1 MGRLTPRNTRWVAIV
16 STLILGALFPLAVA
30 GGASGEAPTSLLGP
44 TEERPASERGTYGGI
59 FDALAAAGPRSVAEG
74 VPGQG
79 GPRSGS
85 RPGGQ
90 QPAGARRPAGGEA
103 RSQSKA
109 ESVRALLQTAQGQA
123 AVRVIVG
130 LAVPYLPEGE
140 IASALAVGIQRNRIA
155 QAQDAL
161 LDRLETAEVRT
172 VARFEVIPYLVLETN
187 AEGLAVL
194 AADPLIST
202 VHEDVPH
209 PVALAESVPLI
220 GADHAWA
227 SGYTGR
233 GQTIA
238 VLDTGVDR
246 SHSMLAGKVAAEACF
261 STTFP
266 SGGSTSVCPDG
277 SGQQTGPGAGRPC
290 SVSGCDHGT
299 HVAGIAAGNAIS
311 LAGVAREANLIAVQ
325 VFSRFDGF
333 SCGTGDPCVQAYTS
347 DIIRGLE
354 YVYGLRSQMSIA
366 AVNMSLG
373 GDGYSAPCDADEPE
387 MKAIIDTLRSV
398 GIATVIASGN
408 NGYTGA
414 ISSPACISSAVSVG
428 STTKSDSVSGYS
440 NSATFLSLLAPGSS
454 ITSSIPGG
462 SFASFS
468 GTSMAAPHVAG
479 AWAVLK
485 SKAPGASV
493 EQVLNALTSSGLL
506 IRDGRN
512 GLQKPRIQVD
522 AALTRL
528 PGGPTATPTQ
538 SGTPGPTFTPSATVT
553 QTGTPRVTLT
563 PTQSTTPVPGGPN
576 LAIKPLGAWEVVLL
590 SGEGQFSFEVRNTSS
605 SDAARSVKVRIEE
618 LRRWAINDWIV
629 SQKMTIPEIGP
640 GQAWQG
646 AFTWRPLTDCGGR
659 FYIRIV
665 VEDGRADSDD
675 VAPSLQGHEVSVF
688 GCPYLPNIKPQR
700 DSAWPVSVRLR
711 QQVTFNYKIL
721 NTDCTETV
729 DYVFEEGFSVRKVGQ
744 PWPTTPDATAR
755 INGLTNSGGYD
766 EQGELVCDPQPAFKP
781 GTFTWTFQETGS
793 YQMRIDS
800 DRGKSVVEYNE
811 TDNQLL
817 HTVVVVGDQPSFVD
831 VPFEHWANPY
841 VEAIYLNGL
850 VAGCET
856 SPARKYC
863 PQDPLTRASAAVFVV
878 RGVHGAAFL
887 PPLPTEPIFS
897 DVSPSAWYAK
907 WAHQLWL
914 DGFTSGCATSPL
926 RFCPDAPHTR
936 AEATVFFVRLKLGKD
951 YQPPE
956 PSAAVYA
963 DVALGTWY
971 AKWVYAAR
979 AEGLTEGCEDLANQG
994 DGLFRP
1000 LAEIT
1005 RAEAACM
1012 MARAKGLAG
1021 P

>member
-1 MGRLTPRNTRWVAIV
+1 MSRLAPRFWVALI
-16 STLILGALFPLAVA
+16 SILILGALLPL
-30 GGASGEAPTSLLGP
+30 GAA
-44 TEERPASERGTYGGI
+44 
-59 FDALAAAGPRSVAEG
+59 
-74 VPGQG
+74 
-79 GPRSGS
+79 
-85 RPGGQ
+85 
-90 QPAGARRPAGGEA
+90 GEA

-109 ESVRALLQTAQGQA
+109 ETVRALLQTAQGQA

-140 IASALAVGIQRNRIA
+140 IGSALAVGTQRSRIA

-161 LDRLETAEVRT
+161 LKQLEEAAEVHT

-194 AADPLIST
+194 AADPLISSI
-202 VHEDVPH
+202 HEDRPH
-209 PVALAESVPLI
+209 PIALAESVPLI

-238 VLDTGVDR
+238 VLDTGVDG

-261 STTFP
+261 STTFS

-277 SGQQTGPGAGRPC
+277 SEQQTGPGAGRPC

-299 HVAGIAAGNAIS
+299 HVAGIAAGNGTS

-325 VFSRFDGF
+325 VFSRFDGV
-333 SCGTGDPCVQAYTS
+333 SICGSGDPCVQAYTS

-354 YVYGLRSQMSIA
+354 FVYGLRSQMNIA
-366 AVNMSLG
+366 AVNISLG
-373 GDGYSAPCDADEPE
+373 GDGYSAPCDAHEPE

-408 NGYTGA
+408 NGFSNA
-414 ISSPACISSAVSVG
+414 ISSPACISSAISVG
-428 STTKSDSVSGYS
+428 STTKSDAISGYS
-440 NSATFLSLLAPGSS
+440 NSAHFLSLLAPGSS

-462 SFASFS
+462 GYAAFS

-493 EQVLNALTSSGLL
+493 DQVLSALTSSGPPILD
-506 IRDGRN
+506 RRN
-512 GLQKPRIQVD
+512 GFQKPRILVD
-522 AALTRL
+522 SALTRL
-528 PGGPTATPTQ
+528 PGGPGSTATPTQ
-538 SGTPGPTFTPSATVT
+538 SGTPGATFTPSATVT

-563 PTQSTTPVPGGPN
+563 PTQTTTPVPGGPN
-576 LAIKPLGAWEVVLL
+576 LAIKPLGTWEVVLL
-590 SGEGQFSFEVRNTSS
+590 SGQGQFAFEVRNTSS
-605 SDAARSVKVRIEE
+605 SDAARSVRVRIEE
-618 LRRWAINDWIV
+618 LRRWAINDWTV
-629 SQKMTIPEIGP
+629 AKTMTIPEIGP

-646 AFTWRPLTDCGGR
+646 SFTWRPLTDCGGR
-659 FYIRIV
+659 FFIRIV
-665 VEDGRADSDD
+665 VEDGIANSDNF
-675 VAPSLQGHEVSVF
+675 APSLQGHEVSVF

-700 DSAWPVSVRLR
+700 DPAWPLSVRLG
-711 QQVTFNYKIL
+711 QPATFSYRLL
-721 NTDCTETV
+721 NTDCVESV
-729 DYVFEEGFSVRKVGQ
+729 DYAFDEGFFVRKAGQ
-744 PWPTTPDATAR
+744 PWPTTPVATVR
-755 INGLTNSGGYD
+755 VNGLPNSGGRN
-766 EQGELVCDPQPAFKP
+766 EQGELSCYPQAEFK
-781 GTFTWTFQETGS
+781 TVSFTWTFQEGGS

-800 DRGKSVVEYNE
+800 DRGQSVPEYNE
-811 TDNQLL
+811 TDNQLF
-817 HTVVVVGDQPSFVD
+817 HTVVVGDQPSFVD

-841 VEAIYLNGL
+841 VEAIYLSGF
-850 VAGCET
+850 VVGCET
-856 SPARKYC
+856 TPARKFC
-863 PQDPLTRASAAVFVV
+863 PQEPLTRASAAVFVV
-878 RGVHGAAFL
+878 RGVHGAGYL
-887 PPLPTEPIFS
+887 PPLPSEPIFA
-897 DVSPSAWYAK
+897 DVPLSAWFAK

-914 DGFTSGCATSPL
+914 DGFTAGCATSPL

-956 PSAAVYA
+956 PSQAVYA
-963 DVALGTWY
+963 DVALGAWY